1 MCTFD
6 DLQGWMIRIS
16 FRMGTDELEER
27 ERERERKGRTRST
40 PEGRTRA
47 NPRAIPPQ
55 TKNSSFF
62 ITVSDLP
69 CKRTC
74 HGKGLMTKN
83 IRNKDQNLTSLDY
96 IKAFISDEI

>member
-1 MCTFD
+1 MD
-6 DLQGWMIRIS
+6 DSNFLSNGHGRVG
-16 FRMGTDELEER
+16 REGER
-27 ERERERKGRTRST
+27 EREREREGHAAHQRGEPGQTPVRS
-40 PEGRTRA
+40 PLKQK
-47 NPRAIPPQ
+47 IVH
-55 TKNSSFF
+55 FF
-62 ITVSDLP
+62 ITDSDLP